1 MDTSTYL
8 EHVRA
13 DAERMAATA
22 KADLAADVPQCPGWT
37 LGDLIFHTGE
47 VHRFWTQIL
56 GRGLQDP
63 REAVPTERPFGDL
76 GDWLM
81 EGSDDL
87 VNVVSK
93 ADLEAPIWTW
103 SHLKK
108 GTFVPRRM
116 AHETAVHRWDAQ
128 SVVGSPDA
136 IDPQLAADGVDE
148 FLELVIGYTKR
159 PLGGNG
165 ETVHLHQT
173 DGDGEWILH
182 LEEDGPSVAHG
193 HAKGDAAV
201 RATGSDL
208 ILLLWRRV
216 PASAV
221 EVLGSREVLDTFL
234 EWPDLT

>member
-1 MDTSTYL
+1 MDTDTYL

-22 KADLAADVPQCPGWT
+22 RADLSADVPHCPGWD
-37 LGDLIFHTGE
+37 LGDLIFHMGG
-47 VHRFWTQIL
+47 VHRFWAEIL
-56 GRGLQDP
+56 ERGLQNP
-63 REAVPTERPFGDL
+63 RDATRAQRPDGDL
-76 GDWLM
+76 GEWLM
-81 EGSDDL
+81 EGADHL

-116 AHETAVHRWDAQ
+116 AHETTVHRWDAQ
-128 SVVGSPDA
+128 SALGSPEP

-148 FLELVIGYTKR
+148 FLELVVGYTKT

-208 ILLLWRRV
+208 VLMLWRRV
-216 PASAV
+216 SANDV